1 MSQKET
7 KARPQIGAE
16 SAHQVLADEQLTNAR
31 PHESAR
37 ILNVNENDANRH
49 AIGRILKL
57 AGFDVV
63 EAATGAEALRH
74 VANRADLV
82 ILDVL
87 LPDID
92 GFEVCRRIK
101 NDPLT
106 KSIPVLHLSARH
118 IRERERAPDLESGAD
133 GFLVLPVEQP
143 ELLSTVRNLLRLRD
157 AQRAMMA
164 SARRVEELE
173 KELAGLE
180 QLAAA
185 PLTPVTSRSYGT
197 VPLRE
202 AQPKMFQELIGGFEQ
217 LFDLALQRTQ
227 YRVGAEVLDTV
238 QALSDRLGFL
248 RAGPRDVIDI
258 YSAALKRKTAGAP
271 VPRAR
276 AFIEEGRLLVLELMG
291 HLVSYYRSAACAPVR
306 RAPAG
311 EFK

>member
-7 KARPQIGAE
+7 NARPQIGAE
-16 SAHQVLADEQLTNAR
+16 SAHQVLADEQLTDAR
-31 PHESAR
+31 PHEAAR
-37 ILNVNENDANRH
+37 ILNVNGNDANRH
-49 AIGRILKL
+49 AIGQILKL
-57 AGFDVV
+57 AGFDVA
-63 EAATGAEALRH
+63 EAATGTEALSQVVSRP
-74 VANRADLV
+74 DLV
-82 ILDVL
+82 ILDVQ
-87 LPDID
+87 LPDMN
-92 GFEVCRRIK
+92 GLEVCRRIK
-101 NDPLT
+101 NDPRT
-106 KSIPVLHLSARH
+106 RSIPVLHLSGKYFPA
-118 IRERERAPDLESGAD
+118 RERAPGLESGAD

-157 AQRAMMA
+157 ARRAMIA

-202 AQPKMFQELIGGFEQ
+202 GQPEVFQELIGGCER
-217 LFDLALQRTQ
+217 LLDLALTHTQ
-227 YRVGAEVLDTV
+227 YRIEPEVVDTV

-248 RAGPRDVIDI
+248 RAGPRDVIDV
-258 YSAALKRKTAGAP
+258 YSVALKRKTAGAP
-271 VPRAR
+271 APRAR

-291 HLVSYYRSAACAPVR
+291 HLVSYYRSTACAPVR

-311 EFK
+311 ESK